1 MVLVVFSNPNDSM
14 ILLVI
19 QLQTLPVVTPDPK
32 RTGIQKKHSTALT
45 GAAGGSLLPCT
56 DTTCSCLPSDQSLQ
70 VNLYTVGDGLL
81 AAGCF

>member
-1 MVLVVFSNPNDSM
+1 MVLVVFSSLNGSV

-19 QLQTLPVVTPDPK
+19 QLQTLPVVTSDPK
-32 RTGIQKKHSTALT
+32 CTRTQKKHSTALT

-56 DTTCSCLPSDQSLQ
+56 GMTCFCLPRDQSFQ
-70 VNLYTVGDGLL
+70 VNLYSVGDGLL